1 MLNLLK
7 HLACCANSFVQQT
20 ERDVLAALGRTFF
33 SSSNVNESASNY
45 PRFIS
50 SFQRHMPFP
59 FSRFAALL
67 GTALCCA
74 ATPICLAQSKA
85 KPAAKPQAAAPNRQA
100 ALTAND
106 AKVNALLQQ
115 LTLEEKIKI
124 IHANSAFASGGVAR
138 LGIPELMTSDGPHG
152 VRPEQ
157 GRDWKAVDDPHN
169 AGTYLPTNNTL
180 AATWSP
186 ALGYAYGA
194 VLGSEANFRGKDII
208 LGPGINI
215 IRAPLN
221 GRNFEYLSE
230 DPFLVSKM
238 VVGYIRG
245 VQDQGVSACVK
256 HFAANNQETHRD
268 DVDVE
273 MSERAL
279 REIYLPGFR
288 AAVQQG
294 GVYSLMGS
302 YNKFRGTYATE
313 NAYLMNDIL
322 KKEWGFKGL
331 VISDWGSVHNTMNAL
346 RNGTDLEMGTDLSLA
361 YRSTSQT
368 VDRSKP
374 LFTPAL
380 YDRFYLANAALEAA
394 KKDPSLVPL
403 IDDKVRRILRVM
415 YATRMLDGAKRQPGT
430 HNTKEHQATALKVAE
445 EGIVLLKNE
454 GGLLPL
460 KKTVK
465 TVAVIGANA
474 MRENAGGGGS
484 AQLQAKYEITPLQG
498 LKNALGSQVAVT
510 YAPGYTIAR
519 GQQADPQ
526 LIAEA
531 VAAAKA
537 AEMVVYVGGSFH
549 GYDYKKWNDNAY
561 DAEAV
566 DKPDLH
572 LPFGQDE
579 LVKAVLAA
587 NPNTVVVLLGGGP
600 IDVSPWVSQAKA
612 LVEAWYPGMEG
623 GNALAN
629 LLFGDVNF
637 SGKLPL
643 TFPVKLEDSPTAVL
657 GEYPSSPGQPLKV
670 VYKDDVFVGYRYY
683 DTYKVAPQFA
693 FGHGLSYTT
702 FKYEALTVTPG
713 KQSATVTLK
722 LTNSGPVAGAEVVQV
737 YVKDEQAAVKR
748 PEKELKGFE
757 KVFLKPGESK
767 TVTLTLDAGAF
778 QYYSEAKKQWV
789 LEPGK
794 FDVLVGSSSRDIR
807 LTGSLTL

>member
-1 MLNLLK
+1 M
-7 HLACCANSFVQQT
+7 H
-20 ERDVLAALGRTFF
+20 F
-33 SSSNVNESASNY
+33 SSSHFV
-45 PRFIS
+45 
-50 SFQRHMPFP
+50 
-59 FSRFAALL
+59 ALL
-67 GTALCCA
+67 GTALYCA
-74 ATPICLAQSKA
+74 APPICLAQSKLKPTVKTEA
-85 KPAAKPQAAAPNRQA
+85 KAPKRQA

-106 AKVNALLQQ
+106 EKVNALLKK
-115 LTLEEKIKI
+115 LTLAEKIKM

-157 GRDWKAVDDPHN
+157 GRDWKAVDDPSN

-180 AATWSP
+180 AATWNP

-230 DPFLVSKM
+230 DPYLVSKM

-256 HFAANNQETHRD
+256 HYAANNQETHRD

-313 NAYLMNDIL
+313 NAHLMNDIL
-322 KKEWGFKGL
+322 KGEWGFKG
-331 VISDWGSVHNTMNAL
+331 VVMSDWGSVHNTMEAL
-346 RNGTDLEMGTDLSLA
+346 RNGTDLEMGTDLAIA
-361 YRSTSQT
+361 YKSTAQT
-368 VDRSKP
+368 AEGFKP
-374 LFTPAL
+374 VFNKAI
-380 YDRFYLANAALEAA
+380 YDRFYLADAALTAV
-394 KKDPSLVPL
+394 KKDPTLVL
-403 IDDKVRRILRVM
+403 LVDDKVRRILRVM
-415 YATRMLDGAKRQPGT
+415 YATHMLGGTKRPLGA
-430 HNTKEHQATALKVAE
+430 HNTKAHQATALKVAE
-445 EGIVLLKNE
+445 EGIVLLKND
-454 GGLLPL
+454 GNFLPL

-474 MRENAGGGGS
+474 TRENAGGGGS
-484 AQLQAKYEITPLQG
+484 AQLQAKYEITALQG
-498 LKNALGSQVAVT
+498 LKNELGSQVAVT
-510 YAPGYTIAR
+510 FAPGYKIAKD
-519 GQQADPQ
+519 QKPDPV

-537 AEMVVYVGGSFH
+537 AEVVVYVGGSFH
-549 GYDYKKWNDNAY
+549 GYDYKKWGDNAY
-561 DAEAV
+561 DSEAV

-600 IDVSPWVSQAKA
+600 IDVSPWVSQTKA

-623 GNALAN
+623 GNALAH

-670 VYKDDVFVGYRYY
+670 VYKDDIFVGYRYY

-713 KQSATVTLK
+713 KQSAIVTLK
-722 LTNSGPVAGAEVVQV
+722 LTNNGPVAGAEVVQV
-737 YVKDEQAAVKR
+737 YVKDEATAVKR

-807 LTGSLTL
+807 LTGSVTL